1 MTKFIFLRG
10 YLGTINM
17 MDSQTF
23 ATASLYNPNTFW
35 TPEESERLRIERM
48 RISNDLRDDLLRD
61 LGHIEQTR
69 LTEQESMIENISR
82 SLNQIQEQ
90 QLRLFQATTTV
101 TVNPTIWTNIKIFGT
116 RFKLVLK
123 ECWQREPIGLI
134 FCTTLLFIVMFI
146 FFMKLFGA

>member
-1 MTKFIFLRG
+1 MNRFKFIRG
-10 YLGTINM
+10 YVGTLHTMDGM
-17 MDSQTF
+17 MAT
-23 ATASLYNPNTFW
+23 TASFFDPSTRL
-35 TPEESERLRIERM
+35 TPEELERLRIERM

-90 QLRLFQATTTV
+90 QLRLFQTTTTI